1 MTMADIRV
9 KTDETAAQRSIK
21 AAAAPAGYFMKRAFF
36 QVAAATFGALV
47 VVFTSVLEPAHADD
61 AVIIRRGDAVVTGYS
76 GTKTDKDVPADVHP
90 LDRTFIDL
98 GGTSAQVFDLSVLGT
113 GPRGQVSDVPSKLQ
127 IKAADVGQVF
137 GVTLDDGKDVD
148 GKDTGAANA
157 YLTST
162 SMFGLYLVAKS
173 AAGKVERVLKGS
185 SDAAWMPGQFG
196 FDKGGTPGAIW
207 KVDGRTGAVSL
218 FANIKVY
225 GDDNSGA
232 GLGNITFDPKSR
244 LLFVTDLEA
253 GMIHSMTLDGK
264 EKDVFDHG
272 VFGRKAQ
279 GLDPIEFDPS
289 RRMDIKSPSFNSEDP
304 ATWGYADARRRVFGI
319 AVNAGRLYYSVAEG
333 PSVWS
338 ISVDGDGDFSGDAR
352 IELEVKDNASAITDV
367 LFDGSGMMFLAQRGN
382 GVGSYD
388 YSAFAKPQQSAVLRY
403 KWDAKESRWAAVP
416 DEYAIGLG
424 KDFRATQGGV
434 ASNYGYD
441 KNGNIDYGKCRQTLW
456 STGEHLRETPGVE
469 TTGDIAKVSL
479 GGAKIVHGLQGNYKS
494 RVRPANEPPFE
505 SWFTDYDS
513 RDGDAEA
520 FGHIGDVAIFAPCDP
535 GAAPGLSTPE
545 PSTRVEPPESAP
557 PPLQYIDPPA
567 DVPSLII
574 DKHCFPGAIGGKI
587 RCAITVSNVGTGGL
601 SEDVKV
607 KDVTKVMFGPLAG
620 TVVPIST
627 VAPFNP
633 GITCSSLPS
642 VNFACTI
649 PAVLLGPGLSSGFD
663 VFIDTH
669 DLALA
674 GNLGFRNCASIHH
687 PAGWVKACAEGGT
700 DIVVEKIGPA
710 FCLPGLTCKFGL
722 KIANAGTMPFDGDLL
737 LADAMFVG
745 GAVTGA
751 PVTAVNP
758 PIACFAGNTT
768 QLPFTCVSHLS
779 LMPGEEHVHWVD
791 VTMPAPGGYWAHNC
805 FGALD
810 PSLVPVGPV
819 PPGLGGGGSGVG
831 NPSCVWVHVPVPKPN
846 LKLVKTA
853 LHGGKCAKVGADLF
867 CDYEIK
873 LINEN
878 NALFSAPVKID
889 ETVPVG
895 ASIAASS
902 APWACAGGPPAYTCD
917 TGAPVNIAAGGSTA
931 FNVTIKIP
939 VAVSEASMCIVPNKA
954 KINIPAGGLAPNIDA
969 TDDESAADAWT
980 FGLFWEDPITHI
992 TFVMCDPTNLK
1003 VAKTAKGPCK
1013 PAGGDFD
1020 CEYAVTV
1027 TNTGPDPYK
1036 GPVKLDEKFGLAPTT
1051 IAFNG
1056 DFTCA
1061 GGGANYN
1068 CETPVI
1074 ALPKGASLTLNVKAK
1089 VPATGV
1095 CELPNTATMTFPPV
1109 GSKGNGKGDD
1119 DSASATANVP
1129 SPSCGKVETL
1139 LPLPP
1144 KVNRCPDGRPIPRSG
1159 KCPCENGGTWNVES
1173 NSCDNGEPK
1182 QPEGCKPG
1190 IHEVKTG
1197 DGRCICREG
1206 FSNVDGRCVKD
1217 DDEPKQPHGCTP
1229 GEFEYKTKDGRCVC
1243 NEGAERVGGH
1253 CVVGHDEPKQPQGC
1267 EPGDNEHKTNSGR
1280 CVCDEDYER
1289 SGSLCV
1295 RVHDEPQHPEGC
1307 QPGPHEYKSPKGRCV
1322 CDDGFSRNGNGRCV
1336 KDSSPEDDCNA
1347 KGWNWTGK
1355 RCVPPSNPAADC
1367 KNDGRV
1373 WTGSKC
1379 IDPPK
1384 QECPDGTHGNFPNCK
1399 KDRPEPPVEKHCPKG
1414 MIGEPGD
1421 CHWPKKPNDEDD
1433 SPPPKVKHC
1442 PRGMIGEPGDCHW
1455 PKKPKNDDDDA
1466 PPPKKK
1472 FPKIDIPIEI
1482 FKPKHHGN
1490 GDGQGPRGD
1499 GPYQPKHGPGNG
1511 PGFNFKPGGM
1521 FKKFN

>member
-1 MTMADIRV
+1 MTMAGVRV
-9 KTDETAAQRSIK
+9 KTDGLVAQRSNG
-21 AAAAPAGYFMKRAFF
+21 AAAVLSEYRAGYVMKRAFF
-36 QVAAATFGALV
+36 RVAAATFSALTVVLALGAG
-47 VVFTSVLEPAHADD
+47 FARADE
-61 AVIIRRGDAVVTGYS
+61 AAIIKRGDAVVTGFS

-98 GGTSAQVFDLSVLGT
+98 GGASAQVFDLSELGT
-113 GPRGQVSDVPSKLQ
+113 GPRGQVSDVPFKLL

-137 GVTLDDGKDVD
+137 GVTLDDGKDKD
-148 GKDTGAANA
+148 GNSQGAPNA
-157 YLTST
+157 YLTAT
-162 SMFGLYLVAKS
+162 SMFGLNLVAKS

-185 SDAAWMPGQFG
+185 TDAAWMPGQFG
-196 FDKGGTPGAIW
+196 LDKGGTPGAIW

-218 FANIKVY
+218 FANVKVY
-225 GDDNSGA
+225 SEDNSGA

-244 LLFVTDLEA
+244 LLFAADLEA

-304 ATWGYADARRRVFGI
+304 ATWGYADARRRVFGN

-338 ISVDGDGDFSGDAR
+338 ISIDGDGDFGSDAR
-352 IELEVKDNASAITDV
+352 IELEVKDNASAITDI

-403 KWDAKESRWAAVP
+403 KWDTKESRWAAVP

-441 KNGNIDYGKCRQTLW
+441 KNGNIDFGKCRQTLW
-456 STGEHLRETPGVE
+456 STGEHLREAASDV
-469 TTGDIAKVSL
+469 AKVSL

-494 RVRPANEPPFE
+494 RVRPANEPPLE

-513 RDGDAEA
+513 RDGNAEA
-520 FGHIGDVAIFAPCDP
+520 FGHVGDVAIYAPCDP
-535 GAAPGLSTPE
+535 AQSPE

-557 PPLQYIDPPA
+557 APLIYIDPPA
-567 DVPSLII
+567 DVPGLIV

-587 RCAITVSNVGTGGL
+587 RCTITVSNVGTGEL

-620 TVVPIST
+620 TVVPISA
-627 VAPFNP
+627 VAPFSP
-633 GITCSSLPS
+633 GITCSAVPT
-642 VNFACTI
+642 VDFACMI
-649 PAVLLGPGLSSGFD
+649 PTGLLGPGLSTGFD

-669 DLALA
+669 DLAMA

-687 PAGWVKACAEGGT
+687 PNGWGKACAEGGT
-700 DIVVEKIGPA
+700 DIVVEKIGPG

-745 GAVTGA
+745 GAVTNA

-758 PIACFAGNTT
+758 PIACLAGNTT

-819 PPGLGGGGSGVG
+819 PPGLGGGGAGVG
-831 NPSCVWVHVPVPKPN
+831 NPSCVWVHVPVPTPN

-853 LHGGKCAKVGADLF
+853 LHGGKCAKVGTDLL

-889 ETVPVG
+889 ETVPAG
-895 ASIAASS
+895 AAISAAS
-902 APWACAGGPPAYTCD
+902 APWTCAGGPPAYTCD
-917 TGAPVNIAAGGSTA
+917 TGGLVNIAAGGSAA
-931 FNVTIKIP
+931 FNVTVKIP
-939 VAVSEASMCIVPNKA
+939 VVVSEASMCIVPNKA
-954 KINIPAGGLAPNIDA
+954 KINTPAGGAVPNIDPS
-969 TDDESAADAWT
+969 DDESAADAWT
-980 FGLFWEDPITHI
+980 LGLFWEDPITHI

-1013 PAGGDFD
+1013 QDGGKPAGGDFE
-1020 CEYAVTV
+1020 CAYAVTV

-1036 GPVKLDEKFGLAPTT
+1036 GPVKLDEKFGPTPT
-1051 IAFNG
+1051 NVSFDG

-1061 GGGANYN
+1061 GGGATYN
-1068 CETPVI
+1068 CETPII

-1089 VPATGV
+1089 VPASGV

-1129 SPSCGKVETL
+1129 SPSCGKVQTL

-1144 KVNRCPDGRPIPRSG
+1144 VVNRCPDGRPIPRSG
-1159 KCPCENGGTWNVES
+1159 KCPCADGGTWNSETG
-1173 NSCDNGEPK
+1173 SCASDEPK
-1182 QPEGCKPG
+1182 QPESCQPG

-1206 FSNVDGRCVKD
+1206 YSRNDGRCVR
-1217 DDEPKQPHGCTP
+1217 DE
-1229 GEFEYKTKDGRCVC
+1229 
-1243 NEGAERVGGH
+1243 
-1253 CVVGHDEPKQPQGC
+1253 DEPKQPQGC
-1267 EPGDNEHKTNSGR
+1267 TPGDNEHRTNSGR
-1280 CVCDEDYER
+1280 CVCDEGYQR
-1289 SGSLCV
+1289 ASGHCV
-1295 RVHDEPQHPEGC
+1295 KDHEEPQQPEGC
-1307 QPGPHEYKSPKGRCV
+1307 VPGPHEFKTAKGRCV

-1336 KDSSPEDDCNA
+1336 KDQSPEDDCNE
-1347 KGWNWTGK
+1347 KGWRWTGA
-1355 RCVPPSNPAADC
+1355 RCVPPSNPASDC

-1399 KDRPEPPVEKHCPKG
+1399 KDRPEPPQHEKECPDGTHGNYPNCKKDKPEPPVEKHCPKG

-1421 CHWPKKPNDEDD
+1421 CHWPKKPKDE
-1433 SPPPKVKHC
+1433 
-1442 PRGMIGEPGDCHW
+1442 
-1455 PKKPKNDDDDA
+1455 DDA
-1466 PPPKKK
+1466 PPPKHKGPK
-1472 FPKIDIPIEI
+1472 FDIPVEI

-1499 GPYQPKHGPGNG
+1499 GPVHQKNGPGNG
-1511 PGFNFKPGGM
+1511 PSLNFKPGGM